1 MKQYKA
7 ASITKYEAHLA
18 LTALNPTDKAKRQL
32 TPTEVRCRYT
42 PYCNFHFLYACISR
56 VLNVLHSRVVNAI
69 FRVPGEL
76 VVFLKLLMALLP
88 ATLL

>member
-56 VLNVLHSRVVNAI
+56 Y
-69 FRVPGEL
+69 
-76 VVFLKLLMALLP
+76 
-88 ATLL
+88 